1 MAILP
6 EIVDDASDPVS
17 SVFMRRF
24 CTMVLLVGVV
34 ACAEGPERGNTI
46 LFASG
51 ADLQSMNPLVTVHPL
66 AKQVQRYALL
76 TTLVRY
82 DAGLSPQPYL
92 ASSWQWSD
100 DRRTLTFTLHAQL
113 MWDDGTPTT
122 ATDVAWTLNA
132 ARDPRASY
140 PRSSDLAS
148 VTKVEVGSDTTVTVT
163 FDRPLPAVP
172 DVFTDLAILPAHHF
186 REVRLENLRQAPW
199 NQQPVGNGPFRF
211 IAHEPNRRWVFQAK
225 PDFPLALGG
234 PPAMDRFIVVVVDE
248 PTTKLAALTAGEL
261 DFAGISP
268 AHAEFVRRD
277 TRLEVVDYP
286 LLFTYG
292 MVFNTRRPPFDDP
305 SIRRAISLALDRRE
319 IVDGYLFG
327 FGEPAWQAVPAG
339 VPGRLPSSPGAHD
352 PDSARALLGGRSV
365 ALELL
370 TVGSGEAPLEQM
382 IQAQLTPVGFDVSI
396 RQLELGAFLD
406 RVYSPTH
413 EFDVAVM
420 GIPGDLALGFLRP
433 LIELTGVEAPFSPA
447 DAQEVLRAGDP
458 VVFLYHAR
466 GVSGRNRR
474 VRHVTMDL
482 RGELPTLS
490 QWDASP
496 MNNESNRE

>member
-1 MAILP
+1 MW
-6 EIVDDASDPVS
+6 
-17 SVFMRRF
+17 RF
-24 CTMVLLVGVV
+24 CTMVLVVGAV
-34 ACAEGPERGNTI
+34 ACAEQPERGNTI

-82 DAGLSPQPYL
+82 DADLSLQPYL
-92 ASSWQWSD
+92 ASSWHWSD
-100 DRRTLTFTLHAQL
+100 DRHALTFTLHPHL

-140 PRSSDLAS
+140 PRSSDLVS
-148 VTKVEVGSDTTVTVT
+148 ITQVEIGSDTTVTIT
-163 FDRPLPAVP
+163 FDHPMPAVP

-186 REVRLENLRQAPW
+186 RELPLETLRQAPW
-199 NQQPVGNGPFRF
+199 NQRPIGNGPFRF

-225 PDFPLALGG
+225 PDFPEALGG

-277 TRLEVVDYP
+277 TRLEVADYP

-292 MVFNTRRPPFDDP
+292 MVFNARRPPFDDP
-305 SIRRAISLALDRRE
+305 SIRHAVSLALDRRQ

-327 FGEPAWQAVPAG
+327 FGKPTWEAVPEG
-339 VPGRLPSSPGAHD
+339 VPGRLPPAPGVHD
-352 PDSARALLGGRSV
+352 PDSARALLAGRSV
-365 ALELL
+365 SLELL

-382 IQAQLTPVGFDVSI
+382 IQAQLTAVGFRVSI

-406 RVYSPTH
+406 RVYGSTR

-433 LIELTGVEAPFSPA
+433 LIELTGVEAPSSPA
-447 DAQEVLRAGDP
+447 EVQEVLRDSAS

-474 VRHVTMDL
+474 VRHVVMDL
-482 RGELPTLS
+482 RGELPSLS
-490 QWDASP
+490 RWDASP
-496 MNNESNRE
+496 MNSGSNRE

>member
-1 MAILP
+1 MLRQ
-6 EIVDDASDPVS
+6 IVEDARDAVS
-17 SVFMRRF
+17 SGFMRRF
-24 CTMVLLVGVV
+24 CTMVLLAGAV
-34 ACAEGPERGNTI
+34 ACSEVPERGNTI

-82 DAGLSPQPYL
+82 DADLSLQPYL

-100 DRRTLTFTLHAQL
+100 DHRALTFTIYAPLL
-113 MWDDGTPTT
+113 WDDGTLTT
-122 ATDVAWTLNA
+122 AIDVAWTLNA
-132 ARDPRASY
+132 ARDPLAGY
-140 PRSSDLAS
+140 PRWSDLAS
-148 VTKVEVGSDTTVTVT
+148 VTKIEVGSDSTVTVT
-163 FDRPLPAVP
+163 FDHPLYAVP

-186 REVRLENLRQAPW
+186 SDVRLEDLRQAPW
-199 NQQPVGNGPFRF
+199 NRHPIGNGPFRF
-211 IAHEPNRRWVFQAK
+211 IAHEPNRRWIFQAK
-225 PDFPLALGG
+225 PDFPEALGG

-277 TRLEVVDYP
+277 ARLEVVDYP

-292 MVFNTRRPPFDDP
+292 MVFNTRRPPLDDP
-305 SIRRAISLALDRRE
+305 SIRRAVSLALDRRQ

-327 FGEPAWQAVPAG
+327 FGEPTWDAVPQG
-339 VPGRLPSSPGAHD
+339 VPGRLPPSPGVHD
-352 PDSARALLGGRSV
+352 PDSARALIDGRSV

-382 IQAQLTPVGFDVSI
+382 IQAQLAAVGFRVSI

-406 RVYSPTH
+406 RVYSPAH

-433 LIELTGVEAPFSPA
+433 LIELTGVEAPSSPA
-447 DAQEVLRAGDP
+447 EAQELLRVSAP

-474 VRHVTMDL
+474 VRHVVMDL

-490 QWDASP
+490 RWDASP
-496 MNNESNRE
+496 MNSGSHRE

>member
-1 MAILP
+1 MLAG
-6 EIVDDASDPVS
+6 A
-17 SVFMRRF
+17 
-24 CTMVLLVGVV
+24 V
-34 ACAEGPERGNTI
+34 ACSEGPERGNTI

-82 DAGLSPQPYL
+82 DAELVPQPYL
-92 ASSWQWSD
+92 ASRWHWSD
-100 DRRTLTFTLHAQL
+100 DHRVLTFTLNAPL
-113 MWDDGTPTT
+113 LWDDGTPTT

-132 ARDPRASY
+132 ARDPRTGY
-140 PRSSDLAS
+140 PRLSDLEI
-148 VTKVEVGSDTTVTVT
+148 VTQVQVSTDTTVVVT
-163 FDRPLPAVP
+163 FDRPLPAIP

-186 REVRLENLRQAPW
+186 VDVPLEGLRQAPW
-199 NQQPVGNGPFRF
+199 NQLPVGNGPFRF
-211 IAHEPNRRWVFQAK
+211 VAHEPNRRWIFQAK
-225 PDFPLALGG
+225 PEFPEALGG

-277 TRLEVVDYP
+277 ARLDVADYP

-305 SIRRAISLALDRRE
+305 SIRHAVSLALDRRQ

-327 FGEPAWQAVPAG
+327 FGEPAWEAVPDG
-339 VPGRLPSSPGAHD
+339 VPGRLAPSPGIHD
-352 PDSARALLGGRSV
+352 LDSARALMADRSV
-365 ALELL
+365 TLELL

-382 IQAQLTPVGFDVSI
+382 IQAQLSAVGFDVSI

-406 RVYSPTH
+406 RVYGPARS
-413 EFDVAVM
+413 FDVAVM
-420 GIPGDLALGFLRP
+420 GIPGDLALGFLQP
-433 LIELTGVEAPFSPA
+433 LIELTGTDAPASTAEA
-447 DAQEVLRAGDP
+447 QQMLRAGES

-466 GVSGRNRR
+466 GVSGRNLR
-474 VRHVTMDL
+474 VRHAVMDL

-496 MNNESNRE
+496 MSNGTNSD